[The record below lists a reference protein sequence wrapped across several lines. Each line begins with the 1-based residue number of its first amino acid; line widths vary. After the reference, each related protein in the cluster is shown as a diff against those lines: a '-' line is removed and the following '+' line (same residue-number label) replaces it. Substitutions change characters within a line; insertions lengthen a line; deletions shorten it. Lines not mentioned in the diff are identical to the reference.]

1 MSQEAKQLLLEI
13 RQNLSTIFGNST
25 LLNELKN
32 NKDFQK
38 TIEKQIAVHKKLESI
53 CKEEFLLTDKYSENF
68 KNITNTVADV
78 DKFKDMNDIDEITDQ
93 VNYLNVVSKNLFN
106 KKMSEFQI
114 DINNNVN
121 LNDDKKANISSDN
134 KTSEHLKND
143 RENKTNKNDEPLKGE
158 RVRAENFNASNGGRT
173 NGFNPNLFG
182 QQNQAYDVQPQA
194 ALLAQKRL
202 QIELEM
208 GKVYRW
214 KEKQKSVLFL
224 QYIAVAFS
232 LVFLLATSA
241 AIIALIYAII
251 NDFSIQS
258 SPQSPNYAP
267 LKNSAFGIIF
277 PVLIVFFAGVY
288 LVVKYLNDSQGKIGS
303 MKKRR
308 IIENAA
314 AILDD
319 PKMPSKNEN
328 LMYHFQASGIAIA
341 FVFYLIFTLIPFS
354 FNFSPLYFLISPNI
368 FSNSPSTS
376 GAISG
381 PIKDAI
387 FYSFIIYYVSFIPLV
402 IIFGISFKMNPQL
415 DVDRLNSILEKYIN
429 ELQSISGGGIPPFP
443 GGGFGGRGPGVG
455 PFGF

>member
-68 KNITNTVADV
+68 KNITGTTADV

-121 LNDDKKANISSDN
+121 LNDDKKANLSSDN

-143 RENKTNKNDEPLKGE
+143 HENRTNKSDEPLKGE
-158 RVRAENFNASNGGRT
+158 RVRAENFNPNNGGKT

-258 SPQSPNYAP
+258 QSPTNYVP

-288 LVVKYLNDSQGKIGS
+288 LVVKYLNDSQGKLGF
-303 MKKRR
+303 MRRKKV
-308 IIENAA
+308 IENAA

-319 PKMPSKNEN
+319 PKMPNKNEN
-328 LMYHFQASGIAIA
+328 LMYHFQASGIAIV
-341 FVFYLIFTLIPFS
+341 FIFYLIFTLIPFS
-354 FNFSPLYFLISPNI
+354 FNFSPLYFLISPDI

-387 FYSFIIYYVSFIPLV
+387 FYSFIVYYASFIPLV
-402 IIFGISFKMNPQL
+402 IIFGLSFKMNPQL

-429 ELQSISGGGIPPFP
+429 ELQSVSGGGIPPFP
-443 GGGFGGRGPGVG
+443 GGGFGRGPGVG

>member
-38 TIEKQIAVHKKLESI
+38 TIERQIAVHKKLESI

-68 KNITNTVADV
+68 KNITNAAADV

-121 LNDDKKANISSDN
+121 LNDDKKTILSSDN
-134 KTSEHLKND
+134 KTSEKLKD
-143 RENKTNKNDEPLKGE
+143 GHENKTSKSDEPLKGE
-158 RVRAENFNASNGGRT
+158 HVRAENFNQNNGGKT

-208 GKVYRW
+208 GKIYRW

-232 LVFLLATSA
+232 LIFLLATSA
-241 AIIALIYAII
+241 ALIALIYGII
-251 NDFSIQS
+251 NDFSIQN
-258 SPQSPNYAP
+258 PTTPTNYFS
-267 LKNSAFGIIF
+267 LKNSAFGVIF
-277 PVLIVFFAGVY
+277 PVLIVFFVGVY
-288 LVVKYLNDSQGKIGS
+288 LVVKYLNDSQGKLGF
-303 MKKRR
+303 MRKKKV
-308 IIENAA
+308 IENAA

-328 LMYHFQASGIAIA
+328 LMYHFQVSAITIA
-341 FVFYLIFTLIPFS
+341 FIFYLIFTLIPFS
-354 FNFSPLYFLISPNI
+354 ITFSPLYFLISPEK

-376 GAISG
+376 GMVSG

-387 FYSFIIYYVSFIPLV
+387 FYSFIVYYASFIPLV
-402 IIFGISFKMNPQL
+402 IIFGLSFKMNPQL

-429 ELQSISGGGIPPFP
+429 ELQSVSGGGIPPFP
-443 GGGFGGRGPGVG
+443 GGGFGRGPGVG